1 MDRKLI
7 CAFLMKCEPE
17 SFMSY
22 TDLDELGCKAVGP
35 DGRKFIYTV
44 EQLNQAEIK
53 LKEALAPAPAKPTAS
68 ASSKQRQ
75 ATRRKPAKRKAA
87 AKR

>member
-53 LKEALAPAPAKPTAS
+53 LKEALAPAPAEPTAKRRKPAS

-75 ATRRKPAKRKAA
+75 ATRRAA

>member
-22 TDLDELGCKAVGP
+22 TDLGELGCKAVGP

-44 EQLNQAEIK
+44 EQLDLAEPK
-53 LKEALAPAPAKPTAS
+53 LKAALAPAEPK
-68 ASSKQRQ
+68 
-75 ATRRKPAKRKAA
+75 ATRRAPVKKPA
-87 AKR
+87 AKKTVK

>member
-7 CAFLMKCEPE
+7 CAFLMKCEPD

-53 LKEALAPAPAKPTAS
+53 LKEALAPAPAEPKAS
-68 ASSKQRQ
+68 
-75 ATRRKPAKRKAA
+75 RRKPAKRKVA

>member
-1 MDRKLI
+1 MDKKLI

-35 DGRKFIYTV
+35 DGRKFIYTN
-44 EQLNQAEIK
+44 EQLDLAEPK
-53 LKEALAPAPAKPTAS
+53 LKAALEPAPAKPKA
-68 ASSKQRQ
+68 KRRQ
-75 ATRRKPAKRKAA
+75 PAKRK
-87 AKR
+87 KGK